1 MFEKCGFSEKNTT
14 GLLSPTDEHGLAPK
28 RRNLTSLLATL
39 AEISTIPTK
48 TDTLGLD
55 SLDFCPQGKE
65 I

>member
-1 MFEKCGFSEKNTT
+1 MP
-14 GLLSPTDEHGLAPK
+14 PTDEHGCAQIHG
-28 RRNLTSLLATL
+28 NLTSLLAAL